1 MKTLEVRRISLHS
14 YMLTCTDS
22 TVTAGIWIEDDSELN
37 EMIRKLTE
45 ARDNKKEADDAK

>member
-14 YMLTCTDS
+14 YMLTCTDN
-22 TVTAGIWIEDDSELN
+22 TVTAGIWIEDDNELN

-45 ARDNKKEADDAK
+45 ARDKKEADDAE

>member
-37 EMIRKLTE
+37 EMIRKLE
-45 ARDNKKEADDAK
+45 QARDKKEADDAQ